1 MGGIPALL
9 TFAAQNRSL
18 SANTSQKNRSEELG
32 TRSIN
37 RLLVQQTVPASVG
50 ILVMSLYMIVDTIF
64 VGRWVGPLAIGAIT
78 VVMPISF
85 LISSSGMAIG
95 IGGSSI
101 ISRALGAGNHARAD
115 RTFGNQVAM
124 TVGMAVVTLILGYLF
139 DEEVLRL
146 FGSAGEV
153 MPLALEY
160 YHIILVGVPFLGW
173 AMMGNNVIRSQ
184 GFPREAMMV
193 MLLPAILNIIL
204 DPIFILTLG
213 MGLRGAAWAT
223 TISYMVSAGYVSWFF
238 FLSGRAEVRMTLPDL
253 RLQWDIVKEINALG
267 VVTLARQGAIS
278 LLYIVV
284 NHALV
289 KHGGV
294 IYLSVFGIVNR
305 LMMLAL
311 FPIIGLTQGI
321 LPIVGYNHGA
331 RSYGRVV
338 TTIRNAV
345 LGGTAMAAVIWVFI
359 LIFRKEAVAIFGSD
373 PELMALT
380 PPAVLIVFLA
390 TPIISLQMIG
400 AAYFQ
405 AVGRAMPA
413 LLLTLSRQT
422 LFLIPLVMLFSG
434 IWHLDGIWYAFP
446 VADMLSALVTTWFL
460 QREVANLRRL

>member
-1 MGGIPALL
+1 MGTDNL
-9 TFAAQNRSL
+9 TFAARPRTLSTALPNTDRS
-18 SANTSQKNRSEELG
+18 SELG
-32 TRSIN
+32 TASIN

-50 ILVMSLYMIVDTIF
+50 VLVMSLYMIVDTIF

-78 VVMPISF
+78 VVMPVMF
-85 LISSSGMAIG
+85 LISSTGMAIG

-101 ISRALGAGNHARAD
+101 ISRALGAGNTARAS

-124 TVGMAVVTLILGYLF
+124 TVVMAVVTLILGFVF
-139 DEEVLRL
+139 DEQILRL
-146 FGSAGEV
+146 FGAAGQV
-153 MPLALEY
+153 LPLALEY
-160 YHIILVGVPFLGW
+160 YHIILIGVPFLGW

-193 MLLPAILNIIL
+193 MLLPAMLNIIL
-204 DPIFILTLG
+204 DPILMLG
-213 MGLRGAAWAT
+213 FDMGLKGAAWAT
-223 TISYMVSAGYVSWFF
+223 SISYMVSATYVARFF
-238 FLSGRAEVRMTLPDL
+238 MGKKVEVRMTAADL
-253 RLQWDIVKEINALG
+253 RLDRGIVKEINALG

-289 KHGGV
+289 KHGGI

-311 FPIIGLTQGI
+311 FTVLGLTQGI
-321 LPIVGYNHGA
+321 LPIVGYNYGA
-331 RSYGRVV
+331 HNYERVI

-345 LGGTAMAAVIWVFI
+345 LGGTGMAASIWVFV
-359 LIFRKEAVAIFGSD
+359 LIFREQAVGIFGND

-380 PPAVLIVFLA
+380 PPAVLLVFLA

-405 AVGRAMPA
+405 AVGRALPA

-422 LFLIPLVMLFSG
+422 LFLIPLVLLFSD
-434 IWHLDGIWYAFP
+434 IWQINGVWYAFP
-446 VADMLSALVTTWFL
+446 VADVLSAIVTTWFL
-460 QREVANLRRL
+460 QREIRNLREI